1 MTKHVTPTMATLDV
15 RLKKASKVYREGE
28 LIRGVVVI
36 TSKGDISHNGLSLT
50 LEGSVNLQLSAKSVG
65 VFEAFYN
72 SLKPIQLINY
82 TLELVKPG
90 KFPNGTTEIPFEL
103 PLKGKGGKQL
113 YETYHGVFVS
123 VMYSMRCDM
132 KRSLLNRD
140 IQKVVEFIIECKS
153 SSIPEEGEKRVDF
166 TVNPES
172 LQNVKNR
179 SNVPDFLVT
188 GYLDTANCVITK
200 PFTGELTVNH
210 SSAPI
215 RSIEL
220 QLVRVETCGCA
231 EGFSRDATE
240 IQNIQIGEGDLCR
253 SIPIPI
259 YMIFPR
265 LFTCPT
271 LNTSNFKIEFE
282 VNIIVVFQDDHLV
295 TENFPI
301 KLLRL

>member
-1 MTKHVTPTMATLDV
+1 MATLDV

-82 TLELVKPG
+82 NLELVKPG
-90 KFPNGTTEIPFEL
+90 KFPNGTTEVPFEL

-123 VMYSMRCDM
+123 IMYNMRCDM

-140 IQKVVEFIIECKS
+140 IQKIVEFVVECKS
-153 SSIPEEGEKRVDF
+153 SSMPEDGEKRVDF
-166 TVNPES
+166 TINPES

-179 SNVPDFLVT
+179 SGVPEFLVT

-200 PFTGELTVNH
+200 PFTGELTVSR

-215 RSIEL
+215 RSVEL

-240 IQNIQIGEGDLCR
+240 IQNIQIGEGDVCR
-253 SIPIPI
+253 NVPIPI

-271 LNTSNFKIEFE
+271 LNTSNFKVEFE
-282 VNIIVVFQDDHLV
+282 INIIIVFQDDHLV

-301 KLLRL
+301 KLLRI

>member
-1 MTKHVTPTMATLDV
+1 MASLDV

-28 LIRGVVVI
+28 LIRGVVAV

-50 LEGSVNLQLSAKSVG
+50 LEGTVNLQLSAKSVG

-72 SLKPIQLINY
+72 SLKPIQLLNY
-82 TLELVKPG
+82 TLELAKPG
-90 KFPNGTTEIPFEL
+90 RFPNGTTEVPFEI
-103 PLKGKGGKQL
+103 PLKGKAGKQL
-113 YETYHGVFVS
+113 HETYHGVFVS

-132 KRSLLNRD
+132 KRSLLSRD
-140 IQKVVEFIIECKS
+140 IQKVVEFIVECKS
-153 SSIPEEGEKRVDF
+153 NSTAEDGEKRVEF
-166 TVNPES
+166 KVSPES

-179 SNVPDFLVT
+179 SSVPEFLVT
-188 GYLDTANCVITK
+188 GYLDTANCIITK
-200 PFTGELTVNH
+200 PFTGELTVSH
-210 SSAPI
+210 SSASI

-240 IQNIQIGEGDLCR
+240 IQNIQIGEGDVCR
-253 SIPIPI
+253 NVSIPI

-282 VNIIVVFQDDHLV
+282 INIIIVFQDDHLV

>member
-1 MTKHVTPTMATLDV
+1 MATLDV

-28 LIRGVVVI
+28 LIRGAVVI

-50 LEGSVNLQLSAKSVG
+50 VEGSVNLQLSAKSVG

-90 KFPNGTTEIPFEL
+90 KFPNGTTEVPFEL

-153 SSIPEEGEKRVDF
+153 NSIPEDGEKRVDF
-166 TVNPES
+166 TVNRDS

-200 PFTGELTVNH
+200 PFTGELTVAH

-253 SIPIPI
+253 NASIPI

>member
-1 MTKHVTPTMATLDV
+1 MAALDV

-90 KFPNGTTEIPFEL
+90 KFPNGTTEVPFEL

-113 YETYHGVFVS
+113 HETYHGVFVS

-140 IQKVVEFIIECKS
+140 IQKVVEFIVECKS
-153 SSIPEEGEKRVDF
+153 SSIPEDGEKRVDF
-166 TVNPES
+166 TVNPDS

-200 PFTGELTVNH
+200 PFTGELTVAH

-240 IQNIQIGEGDLCR
+240 IQNIQIGEGDVCR
-253 SIPIPI
+253 NIPIPI

-265 LFTCPT
+265 LFTCPS
-271 LNTSNFKIEFE
+271 LNTNNFKIEFE
-282 VNIIVVFQDDHLV
+282 VNVIVVFQDDHLV

>member
-1 MTKHVTPTMATLDV
+1 MAAVDV

-28 LIRGVVVI
+28 LIRGVVVV
-36 TSKGDISHNGLSLT
+36 TSKGEISHNGLSLT

-90 KFPNGTTEIPFEL
+90 KFPNGTTEVPFEI

-132 KRSLLNRD
+132 KRSLLSRD
-140 IQKVVEFIIECKS
+140 IQKVVEFIVECKS
-153 SSIPEEGEKRVDF
+153 SSTVEDGEKRVDF

-179 SNVPDFLVT
+179 TSVPEFLVT

-200 PFTGELTVNH
+200 PFTGEVTVSH

-240 IQNIQIGEGDLCR
+240 IQNIQIGEGDVCR
-253 SIPIPI
+253 NVPIPI

-271 LNTSNFKIEFE
+271 LNTNNFKIEFE

>member
-1 MTKHVTPTMATLDV
+1 MAALEV

-28 LIRGVVVI
+28 LIRGVVSI
-36 TSKGDISHNGLSLT
+36 TSKGEISHNGLSLT
-50 LEGSVNLQLSAKSVG
+50 LEGNVNLQLSAKSVG

-72 SLKPIQLINY
+72 SLKPIQLLNY
-82 TLELVKPG
+82 TLELAKPG

-103 PLKGKGGKQL
+103 PLKGKPGKQL

-132 KRSLLNRD
+132 KRSLLARD
-140 IQKVVEFIIECKS
+140 LQKIVEFIVECKS
-153 SSIPEEGEKRVDF
+153 NTTPEDGEKKVDF
-166 TVNPES
+166 TVSPES

-179 SNVPDFLVT
+179 SGVPQFLVT
-188 GYLDTANCVITK
+188 GHLDTANCVITK
-200 PFTGELTVNH
+200 PFTGELTVSH

-215 RSIEL
+215 RSVEL

-240 IQNIQIGEGDLCR
+240 IQNIQIGEGDVCR
-253 SIPIPI
+253 NVPIPI

-265 LFTCPT
+265 LFTCPS
-271 LNTSNFKIEFE
+271 LNTNNFKIEFE
-282 VNIIVVFQDDHLV
+282 VNIIIVFQDDHLV

>member
-1 MTKHVTPTMATLDV
+1 MATLDV
-15 RLKKASKVYREGE
+15 RLKKASKVYRDGE

-90 KFPNGTTEIPFEL
+90 KFPNGTTEVPFEL

-140 IQKVVEFIIECKS
+140 IQKVVEFIVECKS
-153 SSIPEEGEKRVDF
+153 SATPEDGEKRVEF
-166 TVNPES
+166 TVNRES
-172 LQNVKNR
+172 LHNVKNR
-179 SNVPDFLVT
+179 SNVPDFLIT

-200 PFTGELTVNH
+200 PFTGELTVSH
-210 SSAPI
+210 SSASI

-231 EGFSRDATE
+231 EGYSRDATE
-240 IQNIQIGEGDLCR
+240 IQNIQIGEGDVCR
-253 SIPIPI
+253 NVSIPI

-265 LFTCPT
+265 LFTCPS
-271 LNTSNFKIEFE
+271 LNTNNFKIEFE

>member
-1 MTKHVTPTMATLDV
+1 MPRHCLP
-15 RLKKASKVYREGE
+15 
-28 LIRGVVVI
+28 
-36 TSKGDISHNGLSLT
+36 
-50 LEGSVNLQLSAKSVG
+50 

-132 KRSLLNRD
+132 KHSLLNRD

-166 TVNPES
+166 TINPES

-220 QLVRVETCGCA
+220 HLVRVETCGCA
-231 EGFSRDATE
+231 EGFSRDAKE

-282 VNIIVVFQDDHLV
+282 VNIIVVFQDEHLA

>member
-1 MTKHVTPTMATLDV
+1 MATLNV

-90 KFPNGTTEIPFEL
+90 KFPNGTTEVPFEL

-113 YETYHGVFVS
+113 HETYHGVFVS

-140 IQKVVEFIIECKS
+140 IQKVVEFIVECKS
-153 SSIPEEGEKRVDF
+153 SSIPEDGEKRVDF
-166 TVNPES
+166 TVNPDS

-200 PFTGELTVNH
+200 PFTGELTVAH

-240 IQNIQIGEGDLCR
+240 IQNIQIGEGDVCR
-253 SIPIPI
+253 NIPIPI

-265 LFTCPT
+265 LFTCPS

-282 VNIIVVFQDDHLV
+282 VNVIVVFQDDHLV

>member
-1 MTKHVTPTMATLDV
+1 MATIDV

-28 LIRGVVVI
+28 LVRGVVVV
-36 TSKGDISHNGLSLT
+36 TSKGEISHNGLSLT

-90 KFPNGTTEIPFEL
+90 KFPNGNTEVPFEI

-132 KRSLLNRD
+132 KRSLLSRD
-140 IQKVVEFIIECKS
+140 IQKVVEFMVECKS
-153 SSIPEEGEKRVDF
+153 STIPDEGEKRVDF

-179 SNVPDFLVT
+179 SGVPDFLVT

-200 PFTGELTVNH
+200 PFTGELTVSH

-240 IQNIQIGEGDLCR
+240 IQNIQIGEGDVCR
-253 SIPIPI
+253 NVSMPI

-271 LNTSNFKIEFE
+271 LNTNNFKIEFE

-301 KLLRL
+301 KLLRP